1 MKIFKILLVF
11 AITFGMM
18 ACNNE
23 EVPQVNDGPE
33 ATISVKVFPSSN
45 SPGVRSV
52 GDLSEEKAT
61 TSPGLPAESEIK
73 QLEVWVFSGDVLTG
87 YGTAAG
93 AEVTNVEAIAGASTV
108 VVVANAEIGIKAS
121 KTDLLAEVKELPA
134 EGIATGLVMTAE
146 PISVELVAG
155 NNYYGYTDEEYDA
168 KVAPSTKNHLEDG
181 RTALP
186 LVRVNARVALVGATV
201 NYAAIPETQLAVFNN
216 LRDVEVAMFN
226 VPKET
231 NLFGTSLATNDDFQY
246 GQQWP
251 SPELS
256 YVGVNDEPAAPNALL
271 DEAPLTLPAFTP
283 AVPPTTVQTL
293 ISKTSAPYFYVNEN
307 TSEVVGDKETI
318 ASEKMIIVLRA
329 KPYMGETAVTL
340 EGLYTD
346 AEGYTYYPVW
356 VNDPAYTYDE
366 GYVADNRV
374 LRNTQYNISLT
385 INGLGRPTID
395 EVDEAWLDVK
405 VKVKAWDVVNQN
417 VTWGT
422 PVTPAP

>member
-1 MKIFKILLVF
+1 MKILRILLVF

-146 PISVELVAG
+146 PIDVELVAG
-155 NNYYGYTDEEYDA
+155 NNYYGYTDAEYDA
-168 KVAPSTKNHLEDG
+168 KVAVDATKKNHLADG
-181 RTALP
+181 KTALP

-201 NYAAIPETQLAVFNN
+201 NYDAIPETQLAVFDN
-216 LRDVEVAMFN
+216 LRSVEVAMFN

-231 NLFGTSLATNDDFQY
+231 NLFGTSLAKNEEFQY

-256 YVGVNDEPAAPNALL
+256 YVGVNDVTPASNALL
-271 DEAPLTLPAFTP
+271 DEALTLPTFTTP
-283 AVPPTTVQTL
+283 IQSL
-293 ISKTSAPYFYVNEN
+293 IINTDAPYFYVNEN
-307 TSEVVGDKETI
+307 TSTVEGDKEEI
-318 ASEKMIIVLRA
+318 PSEKMIIVLRA
-329 KPYMGETAVTL
+329 KPYMGDVAVTSI

-346 AEGYTYYPVW
+346 EDGYTYYPVW
-356 VNDPAYTYDE
+356 VNLDGITSASGVVGDGKVY
-366 GYVADNRV
+366 
-374 LRNTQYNISLT
+374 RNTQYNVTLT

-395 EVDEAWLDVK
+395 EVDEAFLDVK
-405 VKVKAWDVVNQN
+405 VEVKAWDVVDQD
-417 VTWGT
+417 VVWGT